1 MLDADGGTRFLCQA
15 RPLQRDAKSFSATTM
30 TKPQESIKLAL
41 GNLRQQYEDK
51 GSAANSSLENAQM
64 RVDYIHFLCKIIL
77 GFFEIYFEPFFLR
90 SVLLFS
96 RQWFQQP
103 LKVACLQQVAH
114 CSAESRVVRNS

>member
-51 GSAANSSLENAQM
+51 GSAANSNLGNAQM
-64 RVDYIHFLCKIIL
+64 RVDYIQFLYKIIL
-77 GFFEIYFEPFFLR
+77 GFFNIFWA
-90 SVLLFS
+90 VFS
-96 RQWFQQP
+96 YD
-103 LKVACLQQVAH
+103 LC
-114 CSAESRVVRNS
+114 CYSRVKCTSNHLKWRVSNRSRTVARSHV